1 MTKCFDTSVTDNV
14 MIIML
19 SQKLLVARGVASD
32 SLLVA
37 RGSGGAYPARYK
49 YLPHSSLGD
58 HFFKFSIYLLVLFF
72 SLSLK

>member
-37 RGSGGAYPARYK
+37 RGSGGSRYK
-49 YLPHSSLGD
+49 YFPHSSLGD
-58 HFFKFSIYLLVLFF
+58 HFFKFSIYLLVLF